1 VRWLKLKDK
10 VAIVTG
16 AGQGIG
22 RGIAVQLAAEGAK
35 VVVSD
40 ITDMAQNVANEIR
53 QRKQEAFAVKTDVT
67 SLQQAQ
73 AMVKAALDH
82 YGRLDILVNNAGI
95 YPEKTLAEMDEKDWD
110 RVITVNLRGVFNCTK
125 AALTSLQK
133 QGGSIVNL
141 SSIAGSVIGFQGLSH
156 YSASK
161 AGVLGFTRATALELA
176 PHKIR
181 VNAVAPGAIETPTT
195 QKGMTPQARQQ
206 TEQMIP
212 LKRLGQPEDIAKLVV
227 FLVSDDS
234 SYITGQLIII
244 DGGWT
249 LQ

>member
-1 VRWLKLKDK
+1 MWLKLKDK

-22 RGIAVQLAAEGAK
+22 RGIALQLAAEGAK

-40 ITDMAQNVANEIR
+40 ITDMAEDVAKEIK
-53 QRKQEAFAVKTDVT
+53 QRKQEAFAIKTDV
-67 SLQQAQ
+67 SNMQQVQ
-73 AMVKAALDH
+73 AMVKSTLDH

-95 YPEKTLAEMDEKDWD
+95 YPQKALSEMDEKDWD
-110 RVITVNLRGVFNCTK
+110 RVMAINLKGVFNCTK
-125 AALTSLQK
+125 AALLSMQK

-141 SSIAGSVIGFQGLSH
+141 SSIAGSVIGFQSLSH

-161 AGVLGFTRATALELA
+161 AGILGFTRAAALELA
-176 PHKIR
+176 PQKIR

-195 QKGMTPQARQQ
+195 QQSMTPKLRQQ
-206 TEQMIP
+206 TEQAIP
-212 LKRLGQPEDIAKLVV
+212 LKRLGQPEDIAKLVL

>member
-1 VRWLKLKDK
+1 LKLKGK

-22 RGIAVQLAAEGAK
+22 RGIALQLAAEGAK

-40 ITDMAQNVANEIR
+40 ITDMAEDLAKEIR

-67 SLQQAQ
+67 SVQQAQ
-73 AMVKAALDH
+73 AMVKAALDR

-95 YPEKTLAEMDEKDWD
+95 YPQKSLNEMEEKDWD
-110 RVITVNLRGVFNCTK
+110 RVMAVNLKGLFNCTK
-125 AALTSLQK
+125 AALPSLQK
-133 QGGSIVNL
+133 QGGSIVNI
-141 SSIAGSVIGFQGLSH
+141 SSIAGAVIGFQSLSH

-161 AGVLGFTRATALELA
+161 AGVLGFTRAAALELA

-195 QKGMTPQARQQ
+195 QQSMTPKLRQQ
-206 TEQMIP
+206 TEQAIP
-212 LKRLGQPEDIAKLVV
+212 LKRLGQPEDIAKLVL
-227 FLVSDDS
+227 FLVSEDS